1 MRIYI
6 IIAIVLIIGAASGGV
21 YYMQKRIENLASL
34 NAQLI
39 QKNESL
45 ITTVDFLQ
53 KSAKEQEERINNLT
67 IDLQNADEGLVELRK
82 ILADHD
88 LTRLAIEKPGL
99 IENRI
104 NDGTKKVFDDIISD
118 TVN

>member
-34 NAQLI
+34 NAQLV

-104 NDGTKKVFDDIISD
+104 NDGTKKVFDGIIFD

>member
-1 MRIYI
+1 VRIYI

-34 NAQLI
+34 NAQLV

-104 NDGTKKVFDDIISD
+104 NDGTKKVFDGIIFD

>member
-1 MRIYI
+1 MKIYV

-34 NAQLI
+34 NAQLV

-99 IENRI
+99 IANRV
-104 NDGTKKVFDDIISD
+104 NSATKKIFEELEND
-118 TVN
+118 TAN

>member
-1 MRIYI
+1 
-6 IIAIVLIIGAASGGV
+6 
-21 YYMQKRIENLASL
+21 MQKRIENLASL
-34 NAQLI
+34 NAQLV

-104 NDGTKKVFDDIISD
+104 NDGTKKVFDGIIFD